1 MCGFQQGCAMFAFK
15 VICECGL
22 STDDAVW
29 GATSLFDQSRIG
41 LPVYLPAKG
50 ILLTRWI
57 DCASL
62 DVPVDQWITENADR
76 VIEEEYGKDAVRLPL
91 SPIDSPVLCPRCQRL
106 SGKVVVSG
114 IF

>member
-1 MCGFQQGCAMFAFK
+1 MFSFK
-15 VICECGL
+15 VICECGFA
-22 STDDAVW
+22 TEDGVW

-41 LPVYLPAKG
+41 IPVYLPSQG

-62 DVPVDQWITENADR
+62 GVPVDQWVKENADR
-76 VIEEEYGKDAVRLPL
+76 VIAEEYGKDALRLPL
-91 SPIDSPVLCPRCQRL
+91 NPIDSPVFCPRCQKR
-106 SGKVVVSG
+106 SGKVIVSG